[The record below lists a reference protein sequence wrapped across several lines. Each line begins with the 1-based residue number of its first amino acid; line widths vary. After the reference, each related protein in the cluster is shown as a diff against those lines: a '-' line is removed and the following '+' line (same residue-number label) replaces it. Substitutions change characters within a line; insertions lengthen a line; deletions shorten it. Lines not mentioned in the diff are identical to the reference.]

1 MVNYTKIIFNLHGD
15 FTGLYFSKGW
25 WLLIVLEISLQEQVL
40 MEQITRF
47 QGKMQFTTHPLC
59 KNVLFTL
66 LTFYKANN
74 QMFSINQKAK

>member
-1 MVNYTKIIFNLHGD
+1 M
-15 FTGLYFSKGW
+15 
-25 WLLIVLEISLQEQVL
+25 LEISPQEQVL

-66 LTFYKANN
+66 LTLYKPNN
-74 QMFSINQKAK
+74 QNNVLNKSEG

>member
-66 LTFYKANN
+66 LTLYKPNN
-74 QMFSINQKAK
+74 QMFSINLKAK

>member
-1 MVNYTKIIFNLHGD
+1 MINYTKIIFNLHGD
-15 FTGLYFSKGW
+15 LTGLYFSKGW
-25 WLLIVLEISLQEQVL
+25 WLLMVLEILLQEQAL

-66 LTFYKANN
+66 LTLYKPNN
-74 QMFSINQKAK
+74 QNNVLNKSEG